1 MADMMNA
8 REAAF
13 LWGMSDRRVAVLC
26 KSGRIEGA
34 IKQGRNWLIPANT
47 PKPEDRRVKTGA
59 YQKAAPRRK
68 VRCHSLLPLP
78 IGISDYRNGV
88 DRQVSDV
95 FKRADDKMYEN
106 KQELKNLDY

>member
-1 MADMMNA
+1 MILFEFPLTLFGIVFIIGCERGVNAMADMMNA

-78 IGISDYRNGV
+78 IGISDYRT
-88 DRQVSDV
+88 
-95 FKRADDKMYEN
+95 A
-106 KQELKNLDY
+106 